1 MGRRSQSGTLIAS
14 AVLLACLALTGQPG
28 AHTGRSSPVVPAT
41 QTKSIFGQ
49 DLTGL
54 IARVHWILI
63 TDTGRADRSPLG
75 LDAAI
80 AGAVLLDRASS
91 GAANAVDSKLPGLYS
106 NTPWM
111 RTSRAWAS

>member
-1 MGRRSQSGTLIAS
+1 MRRGSQSGTLIAS
-14 AVLLACLALTGQPG
+14 AVLLACLALTGQPR
-28 AHTGRSSPVVPAT
+28 AQAGRSSVVVAAP

-49 DLTGL
+49 DLAGL

-63 TDTGRADRSPLG
+63 TDTVRAVRSPLS

-80 AGAVLLDRASS
+80 ASTVIPDRASAS
-91 GAANAVDSKLPGLYS
+91 AAYAIDFLRPGLYS
-106 NTPWM
+106 GKPWM